1 MDEPERG
8 WSLSFVGCGFLNFY
22 HVGVTRCLRERA
34 PHLLRDARML
44 FGSSSGA
51 LHCAALLAGVPLDQ
65 TIQILTDLFR
75 TVRKRSLGVL
85 HPSVNLS
92 KCVREEL
99 HKCLPANVH
108 QLVSDKMGISL
119 TRVSDWKNV
128 LVSDFQSKD
137 EVVDVLVCSTFLP
150 VYCGLIPPSFR
161 GVRYV
166 DGGFTD
172 DVPFIDAKT
181 TITISPFYGE
191 FDICPKVKSKN
202 SFNVTLGKLNLHVCF
217 ENAYLLSATV
227 FPPFL
232 KVLGEMCFQG
242 YLDAL
247 RFLKEQGIC
256 TRPGPSLN
264 SSSEESASEVM
275 APCWESRGLEPPRER
290 AAGETRPEGAELLDH
305 LPLSMRERLSP
316 QRTTALREALRDG
329 GAFRS
334 ELRSLFPLRVL
345 SLVLLPLE
353 CVVALVHR
361 SPAPAPGHQAIP
373 HGPEHERGC
382 QLPHAP
388 RRLDACSGHRPEGPE
403 AEAAQRS
410 FLNLA

>member
-65 TIQILTDLFR
+65 MIQMFTRLLW
-75 TVRKRSLGVL
+75 TVRKRSLGAL

-137 EVVDVLVCSTFLP
+137 EVVDALVCSTFIP
-150 VYCGLIPPSFR
+150 FYSGLIPPSFR

-166 DGGFTD
+166 DGGVTD

-191 FDICPKVKSKN
+191 HDICPKVKSTN
-202 SFNVTLGKLNLHVCF
+202 LPHVTINKLSLHLCS
-217 ENAYLLSATV
+217 ENAYLLV
-227 FPPFL
+227 RGLFPNL
-232 KVLGEMCFQG
+232 KVLGEMCLQG

-247 RFLKEQGIC
+247 RFLEEQGIC

-290 AAGETRPEGAELLDH
+290 AAGETRPEGAELL
-305 LPLSMRERLSP
+305 ETLSP
-316 QRTTALREALRDG
+316 QLSAALREALRDG

-345 SLVLLPLE
+345 SLVLLPLV
-353 CVVALVHR
+353 CAVALVHR
-361 SPAPAPGHQAIP
+361 SPAPVPGHQAVP
-373 HGPEHERGC
+373 VAQNTSDAAGHFM
-382 QLPHAP
+382 PHATWMPALGTGQKSLKLRQP
-388 RRLDACSGHRPEGPE
+388 RDPS
-403 AEAAQRS
+403 
-410 FLNLA
+410 